1 MHISFDFDYTLADSS
16 EGTVVCVD
24 YALDALGMAPR
35 PPAEVKKTIG
45 LSLERTFETLTGNR
59 EAETAATF
67 KNLFLSHAQQVMLSH
82 IQFYSHT
89 PIALQNLKRQGHYVS
104 IVSTKLKERIE
115 EALNRDGIS
124 DLVDDVVGGGC
135 VVKNKPHLE
144 GLLRAMKTSGISEE
158 ETVYIGDS
166 VSDGE
171 CARRAGVAF
180 IGVLSGTTAISD
192 LERWNPSGLLKHVG
206 DIESI
211 GSLIR

>member
-1 MHISFDFDYTLADSS
+1 MHTSFDFDYTLADSS

-24 YALDALGMAPR
+24 YALDALGISR
-35 PPAEVKKTIG
+35 RHPAEVKKTIG
-45 LSLERTFETLTGNR
+45 LSLERTFETLTGNG
-59 EAETAATF
+59 EAEAAATF
-67 KNLFLSHAQQVMLSH
+67 KHLFLSHAQHVMLNH
-82 IQFYSHT
+82 IEFYSHT

-135 VVKNKPHLE
+135 VAKNKPHPE
-144 GLLRAMKTSGISEE
+144 GLLRAMKTSGISPE

-180 IGVLSGTTAISD
+180 IGVLSGTTAISE
-192 LERWNPSGLLKHVG
+192 LEQWNPSELLKHVG
-206 DIESI
+206 DIERI
-211 GSLIR
+211 ETFIR